1 MCFLGLN
8 LEPRKLGSLAESFL
22 DTHTHTDTIFY
33 FLRYQGRDEEV
44 KGKNDISFSAA
55 NGENN
60 KSDLNRGLLFKT
72 PNERRGFRPAGGPMA
87 SYDYDI
93 GILGGGAAGL
103 TAASG
108 SARLGAK
115 TLLIEKE
122 KHLGGDC
129 LHYGCVPSK
138 TLIQTAHVYHLIKN
152 AGRFGLPTIPVPPV
166 DFRPVA
172 ARIRSVIQVI
182 QRHDSEERFCG
193 LGAKVEF
200 GEPAFE
206 DEHIVRLNGR
216 RVSAKNWVIATGS
229 SAAIPP
235 VPGLKDTAVLTNR
248 DLYSFE
254 KLPES
259 MVILGAGPIAAEMA
273 QAFCRLGT
281 RVAVVQRGGQILS
294 NEDKD
299 MADQVMEA
307 LTREGVVFYLNAAI
321 SAVRNAGSQKEVEI
335 KKDDG
340 RVSSLRAETVLVALG
355 REANLQGLNL
365 EGIGIPFAAKGLS
378 LDPRLRTVH
387 KHIYGAGDVTGSFQF
402 THAAGYEGSIV
413 VSNAIFH
420 LPRRTD
426 YTFMP
431 WCTYT
436 HPELASIGMNE
447 KRAKAAGIP
456 YSVWSEEFKD
466 NDRSLAEGEEIGKIK
481 MVLNEREKPI
491 GIQILGPRAGDLLGE
506 WAAVLTGG
514 VKLSTLAAAVHPY
527 PTLGEINKKV
537 AGAWLSEKIFSE
549 RIKKG
554 LRFFFQLKGRA
565 CGTDDGG
572 RKR

>member
-1 MCFLGLN
+1 
-8 LEPRKLGSLAESFL
+8 
-22 DTHTHTDTIFY
+22 
-33 FLRYQGRDEEV
+33 
-44 KGKNDISFSAA
+44 
-55 NGENN
+55 
-60 KSDLNRGLLFKT
+60 
-72 PNERRGFRPAGGPMA
+72 MA

-103 TAASG
+103 TVASG
-108 SARLGAK
+108 AARLGAK

-122 KHLGGDC
+122 KDLGGDC

-138 TLIQTAHVYHLIKN
+138 TLIQTAQVYYLMKN
-152 AGRFGLPTIPVPPV
+152 AWKFGLPPVELKPV
-166 DFRPVA
+166 DFGEI
-172 ARIRSVIQVI
+172 ARRIQGVIQMI
-182 QRHDSEERFCG
+182 QNHDSEERFCG
-193 LGAKVEF
+193 LGVKVEF

-206 DEHIVRLNGR
+206 DEHEVRLRGKSI
-216 RVSAKNWVIATGS
+216 SAGSWVIATGS

-235 VPGLKDTAVLTNR
+235 VQGLNETPYLTNR

-281 RVAVVQRGGQILS
+281 RVAVIQRGSQILS

-299 MADQVMEA
+299 MADQVREV
-307 LTREGVVFYLNAAI
+307 LTREGVSFYL
-321 SAVRNAGSQKEVEI
+321 SATILSARNFGNQREVEI
-335 KKDDG
+335 RKEDG
-340 RVSSLRAETVLVALG
+340 QTLTLRAEALLVALG
-355 REANLQGLNL
+355 REANVKGLNL
-365 EGIGIPFAAKGLS
+365 EGVGIPFDAKGLK

-387 KHIYGAGDVTGSFQF
+387 KNIYGAGDVTGSFQF

-420 LPRRTD
+420 LPRKTD

-436 HPELASIGMNE
+436 HPELAGIGMNE
-447 KRAKAAGIP
+447 KRAKEAGIS
-456 YSVWSEEFKD
+456 YSVYTEEFKD
-466 NDRSLAEGEEIGKIK
+466 NDRSLAEGEEMGRIK
-481 MVLNEREKPI
+481 MILNEREKPI

-506 WAAVLTGG
+506 WVALLNGG
-514 VKLSTLAAAVHPY
+514 GKISTLAAAVHPY
-527 PTLGEINKKV
+527 PTLGEINKRV
-537 AGAWLSEKIFSE
+537 AGAWLSQKIFSE
-549 RIKKG
+549 KIKKG

-565 CGTDDGG
+565 CGMEEGG
-572 RKR
+572 KKE